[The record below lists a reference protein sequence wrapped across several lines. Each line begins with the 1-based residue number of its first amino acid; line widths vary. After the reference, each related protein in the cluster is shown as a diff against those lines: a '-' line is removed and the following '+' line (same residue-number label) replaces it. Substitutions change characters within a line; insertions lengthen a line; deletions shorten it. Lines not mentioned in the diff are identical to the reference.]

1 MLPAV
6 DDTAPQLVARHV
18 VPCQACTGQ
27 YSTARGKLWQR
38 ITTPCARRRTPCSQ
52 SNTSMAERRSKV
64 VGIDRSKGTLL
75 QHERLGIKSA
85 TCDGE
90 LGYAAA

>member
-1 MLPAV
+1 
-6 DDTAPQLVARHV
+6 
-18 VPCQACTGQ
+18 
-27 YSTARGKLWQR
+27 
-38 ITTPCARRRTPCSQ
+38 
-52 SNTSMAERRSKV
+52 MAERRSKV